1 MGSLISRNPTV
12 KTVMM
17 VMYRESRG
25 ERASMRWK
33 PRVPINNRDKNKIIG
48 LRMLKSIL
56 QYASLPS
63 KQTHGDVPL
72 GTTL

>member
-33 PRVPINNRDKNKIIG
+33 PMVPINSRDKNRIIG

-56 QYASLPS
+56 QYAPVLSKPS
-63 KQTHGDVPL
+63 N
-72 GTTL
+72 